1 MAKIDVRCPVC
12 SSWEKIDVSEDM
24 TKNVKKGLL
33 AINITAGMICEHS
46 FICYV
51 DKNLSVRDSLVAD
64 FKIEVAGEAENHI
77 DPTIEDAEIDSLK
90 FDLIKINISDLMMA
104 LIFRGIFLGKDIVL
118 IYDDQFLAGHII
130 NFFNYVKNGMFEQ
143 NIIAMPKS
151 DYKDKWAEYTNHL
164 VLEKAVILQNN
175 NPHIDPKKMGIE
187 KGIVKKFLREDDL
200 VTGLIILKNE
210 IKKAYEFSNNL
221 AQFLNSSTI
230 NTWNPKMLIDHIK
243 DVYAEKIQKSYLTFL
258 LVIVE
263 HYFKV
268 NILTAQ
274 KSKFLDFL

>member
-64 FKIEVAGEAENHI
+64 FKIEVAGEAENHM
-77 DPTIEDAEIDSLK
+77 DQNIENVEIDSLK
-90 FDLIKINISDLMMA
+90 FDLIKMNISDSTMA

-118 IYDDQFLAGHII
+118 IYDDYFLADHII

-143 NIIAMPKS
+143 NIITMSKS
-151 DYKDKWAEYTNHL
+151 DYNDKWSEYTNHL
-164 VLEKAVILQNN
+164 VLEKAVILQND
-175 NPHIDPKKMGIE
+175 NPLIDLKKMGIE

-200 VTGLIILKNE
+200 VTGLIILRNE
-210 IKKAYEFSNNL
+210 MKKAYEFSNNI

-230 NTWNPKMLIDHIK
+230 NTWNPKILIDHIK
-243 DVYAEKIQKSYLTFL
+243 DVYGEKIQKSYLTFL

-268 NILTAQ
+268 NIPTA
-274 KSKFLDFL
+274 